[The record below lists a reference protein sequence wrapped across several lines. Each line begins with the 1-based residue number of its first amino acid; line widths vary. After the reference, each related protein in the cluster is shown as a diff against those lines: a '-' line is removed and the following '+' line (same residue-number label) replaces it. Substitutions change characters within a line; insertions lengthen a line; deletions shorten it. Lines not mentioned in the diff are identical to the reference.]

1 MRFDPLPPAEPA
13 NPRSPR
19 KRRLRAPLAR
29 LLRRLGLLRP
39 HDLEALSR
47 RILLPSLPASDEDHA
62 RAQHV
67 GLGQRLARQE
77 DWEILARRVAAAD
90 RARRRTPGG
99 APVAGL
105 LAQGARAD
113 LLAAARDA
121 IGDGRE
127 DGGRAVLDPVL
138 REHPDCYPVALV
150 AALAHMDIAHLW
162 QSRGGAEDRA
172 QMRAQQLRAET
183 LLAPFDAAALDAPA
197 LAAAQCALLAEGP
210 APRPIVAE
218 AHERLIALDPGTP
231 GHMRALGAAL
241 LPAQRGSHA
250 EIERAARRCA
260 AATSGHWGAGG
271 YALVWADALARDPA
285 GLGTVDASR
294 FARALRDI
302 AERQPDQHVINRL
315 GAFCA
320 LTMAPSRLQL
330 RPGSAAARACARI
343 HACLDWLV
351 SDHLRELHPRF
362 WADALAESGGGT
374 APAARRARL
383 QRGRQAALY
392 AIATRFAEDLSD
404 GQALAFLPTGMH
416 RLAAVR
422 SGAGSSRTLC
432 RDRT

>member
-1 MRFDPLPPAEPA
+1 M
-13 NPRSPR
+13 
-19 KRRLRAPLAR
+19 
-29 LLRRLGLLRP
+29 
-39 HDLEALSR
+39 
-47 RILLPSLPASDEDHA
+47 
-62 RAQHV
+62 
-67 GLGQRLARQE
+67 
-77 DWEILARRVAAAD
+77 
-90 RARRRTPGG
+90 
-99 APVAGL
+99 
-105 LAQGARAD
+105 
-113 LLAAARDA
+113 
-121 IGDGRE
+121 
-127 DGGRAVLDPVL
+127 LDPVL

-383 QRGRQAALY
+383 QRGRQAALH